1 MSDNVEQRVRSFII
15 ERFLFGQGGED
26 LKNTDS
32 LLQKGIIDS
41 TGALEVVSFLEEE
54 YGISVEDKELVPDNL
69 DGIGRI
75 AAFVGRKLGK

>member
-1 MSDNVEQRVRSFII
+1 MSDNVAQSVRAFIV

-26 LKNTDS
+26 LKDSDS

-41 TGALEVVSFLEEE
+41 TGALEVVSFLEET

-75 AAFVGRKLGK
+75 AAFVARKQGK